1 MLVTPGFVLRASS
14 INLEFIDTL
23 PPVDDGE
30 FKCTLALDE
39 VVDPMNLGALL
50 RSAHFLGC
58 DKVVVCTKNSS
69 PLSPTVCKASA
80 GALEFIDISATK
92 NMMKFLDKSK
102 ANGWQ
107 VVGTAL
113 SDNSIDM
120 KELDLTKPTILVLGN
135 EGHGVR
141 TNILTRCDA
150 LVRINGSGSVGI
162 GSIVDSLNVSVSG
175 AILLHYIL
183 NNNKIE

>member
-69 PLSPTVCKASA
+69 PLSPT
-80 GALEFIDISATK
+80 
-92 NMMKFLDKSK
+92 
-102 ANGWQ
+102 
-107 VVGTAL
+107 
-113 SDNSIDM
+113 
-120 KELDLTKPTILVLGN
+120 
-135 EGHGVR
+135 
-141 TNILTRCDA
+141 
-150 LVRINGSGSVGI
+150 LVRPSFLPMLYINFLLLEKIGI
-162 GSIVDSLNVSVSG
+162 DEFASNNTSYNVTKRSTIPSHPSE
-175 AILLHYIL
+175 IIL
-183 NNNKIE
+183 NHVEWSKYSFKYMHFSSN

>member
-1 MLVTPGFVLRASS
+1 MSP
-14 INLEFIDTL
+14 IDLEYIDSMPT
-23 PPVDDGE
+23 VDTGN
-30 FKCTLALDE
+30 FKCVLALDE

-80 GALEFIDISATK
+80 GALEFIDLSATK

-102 ANGWQ
+102 SNGWQ
-107 VVGTAL
+107 VIGTAL
-113 SDNSIDM
+113 SDDSINM

-135 EGHGVR
+135 EGHGIR
-141 TNILTRCDA
+141 TNILARCDS
-150 LVRINGSGSVGI
+150 LVKINGGNGRGGLANV
-162 GSIVDSLNVSVSG
+162 VDSLNVSVSG

-183 NNNKIE
+183 NNSNR

>member
-1 MLVTPGFVLRASS
+1 MPP
-14 INLEFIDTL
+14 IDT
-23 PPVDDGE
+23 PNND
-30 FKCTLALDE
+30 FKCVLALDE

-50 RSAHFLGC
+50 RSAHFFGC

-80 GALEFIDISATK
+80 GALEYIDMSATK

-102 ANGWQ
+102 INGWQ

-113 SDNSIDM
+113 SDDSISM
-120 KELDLTKPTILVLGN
+120 KELNLSKPTILVLGN

-141 TNILTRCDA
+141 TNILHRCDS
-150 LVRINGSGSVGI
+150 LVKISGGKGKNVDSNSDDI
-162 GSIVDSLNVSVSG
+162 DSLNVSVSG

-183 NNNKIE
+183 NNST